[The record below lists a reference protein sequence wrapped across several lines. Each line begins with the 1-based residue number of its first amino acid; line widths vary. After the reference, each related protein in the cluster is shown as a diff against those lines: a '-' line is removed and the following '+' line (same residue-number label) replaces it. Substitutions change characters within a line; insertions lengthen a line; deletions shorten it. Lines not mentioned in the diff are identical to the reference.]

1 MPDCPRCGVAFL
13 DGESHRCVQNDRRG
27 LLVVVV
33 GAGLLWM
40 VLSVAGAPIV
50 RTVNYLFLLIV
61 GLGKML
67 LARLLG

>member
-1 MPDCPRCGVAFL
+1 MPDCPKCGVAYL
-13 DGESHRCVQNDRRG
+13 DGESHRCAQNDRRG
-27 LLVVVV
+27 LLVVVL

-40 VLSVAGAPIV
+40 VLSVAGAPVV

-61 GLGKML
+61 GLAKML